1 MAQINSN
8 IGKNTAQQ
16 ITQQQLD
23 KVKQT
28 SESIDTDDI
37 SKQVAELQEAD
48 LQQKIAKGISD
59 AAAEA
64 NKQLNSMLSD
74 MLKPI
79 YDIIQQFKEIPPKIR
94 SIVDVDGAANGMYA
108 QMGKMQAS
116 LKKLESNMVSSEVPI
131 TLDDYYAAP
140 AQYENLMAI
149 EYQKNELTEQD
160 CIDSGYTKIKWEMSE
175 EYMTKLMDQFP
186 APQDRDIVGQSME
199 KAIGSA
205 IKSAW
210 SMVQPPINTIAGI
223 ANIGPIP
230 GMIQSIV
237 DAVDAIVQI
246 ASKTIPEEKLDE
258 MLAQKTLAQEKAQ
271 AEAEKSKEPD
281 KGALAS
287 IGDRLAKAKSTAAN
301 AISQSYNGVAA
312 GITESFANFE
322 TPTIPDDIKE
332 TIEDFKDA
340 IIMVKDNISNIYII
354 ILLKMMGAVFKCF
367 NQIIGVIG
375 VPSIPDPLGKIPQ
388 ILTDAV
394 NVMQFIM
401 GLPMSLVQCLIAIMK
416 RKMKAVMIA
425 MTPAPP
431 LPIPEKIPI
440 PPTSIDVVK
449 PQITWD
455 NIKILLTDE
464 YKFSVSDA
472 DEIISKLQ
480 EFYDGSNEEVQLI
493 YGVDSPISSVKP
505 GKFDDLPIFS
515 GSDKRF
521 KMTPLYCQNT
531 WIPKNLNRFDDIGV
545 GYSYSLCP
553 PVMISDT
560 EYKGKFHRWTNDGD
574 IKLDHDSDWSLLKR
588 FDSKMIPLTDE

>member
-1 MAQINSN
+1 MDQLSSNNQDININSALSSTN
-8 IGKNTAQQ
+8 VNALSSNDA
-16 ITQQQLD
+16 ITEQ
-23 KVKQT
+23 VKQ
-28 SESIDTDDI
+28 
-37 SKQVAELQEAD
+37 LQEAD
-48 LQQKIAKGISD
+48 LQQKLAKSISD

-64 NKQLNSMLSD
+64 NKQLNDMLSG
-74 MLKPI
+74 MLQPI
-79 YDIIQQFKEIPPKIR
+79 YDIIQQFKGIPPKIR
-94 SIVDVDGAANGMYA
+94 NIVDVEGAKNGMYA

-116 LKKLESNMVSSEVPI
+116 LKKLEENMVSSEVPI
-131 TLDDYYAAP
+131 TLEDYYAAP
-140 AQYENLMAI
+140 SQYQNLMAI

-160 CIDSGYTKIKWEMSE
+160 CINSGYTKIKWEMSE

-186 APQDRDIVGQSME
+186 APQDRDIVGQQME

-205 IKSAW
+205 IKNAW
-210 SMVQPPINTIAGI
+210 SIVQPPINTIAGI

-230 GMIQSIV
+230 DMIKSIV

-258 MLAQKTLAQEKAQ
+258 MLAQKTYAQEKAQ
-271 AEAEKSKEPD
+271 AEAEKSKLPD

-287 IGDRLAKAKSTAAN
+287 IGERLAYAKDKAAD
-301 AISQSYNGVAA
+301 AISQSYNGVVA
-312 GITESFANFE
+312 GIKESFANFE

-401 GLPMSLVQCLIAIMK
+401 GLPMSLVQCLIAIIK

-431 LPIPEKIPI
+431 LPIPEKVPI
-440 PPTSIDVVK
+440 PPTSNDVIK
-449 PQITWD
+449 PQTTWD
-455 NIKILLTDE
+455 DVKTILTDE
-464 YKFSVSDA
+464 YKFSSKDA
-472 DEIISKLQ
+472 DKIISKVQ
-480 EFYDGSNEEVQLI
+480 AFYDGSSEVVPVITSINYEE
-493 YGVDSPISSVKP
+493 SSVKK
-505 GKFDDLPIFS
+505 GNYNQLPVFS
-515 GSDKRF
+515 NSLIKYRRY
-521 KMTPLYCQNT
+521 KMTPLDCKKT
-531 WIPKNLNRFDDIGV
+531 WIPQNIQQNEIPGE
-545 GYSYSLCP
+545 GYSYSLYP
-553 PVMISDT
+553 PMKISET
-560 EYKGKFHRWTNDGD
+560 FYKDNLYIYTAEGKTMLQHND
-574 IKLDHDSDWSLLKR
+574 DWSTTELYQSSGIVPYK
-588 FDSKMIPLTDE
+588 S